1 MIGANGI
8 DELGITVAGNPAKKL
23 VTEIL
28 YTTIYQPTY
37 RISSLRYNAST
48 MAIVLSV
55 LLEGAMFGIWYLST
69 SSNMLISQCVAL
81 CAIAFFLQICKKKA
95 IAHNATHCEISIFE
109 DVLKYHIPNI
119 APSNNTDRTIAI
131 VEALYLKLLILYVG

>member
-1 MIGANGI
+1 MIGERVFIGTGPRIIGPIYIAEEVVIGANGI
-8 DELGITVAGNPAKKL
+8 DEQGITVAGNPAKKL
-23 VTEIL
+23 VTEVL
-28 YTTIYQPTY
+28 YTTIYQPMF

-81 CAIAFFLQICKKKA
+81 CAIAFFAKSLSK
-95 IAHNATHCEISIFE
+95 
-109 DVLKYHIPNI
+109 
-119 APSNNTDRTIAI
+119 
-131 VEALYLKLLILYVG
+131 ILYIFRSYEV